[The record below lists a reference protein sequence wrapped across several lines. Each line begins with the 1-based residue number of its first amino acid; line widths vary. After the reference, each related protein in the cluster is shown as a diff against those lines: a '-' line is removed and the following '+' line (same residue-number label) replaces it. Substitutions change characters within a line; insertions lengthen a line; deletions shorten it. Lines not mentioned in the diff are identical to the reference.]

1 MRAAHVWYLVW
12 KELRCLWRD
21 PVMMCLIVYSFSVS
35 IYAAAT
41 AMPGA
46 VTKAT
51 IAFVDQDHSALSH
64 RLMDAFY
71 PPLFLPPVT
80 IEWPEMDRRMDLG
93 VDTFAVVIPSHFERD
108 ILAGR
113 HTSVQLNVDATRL
126 SQAVS
131 GTGYAQ
137 AILSGEVQ
145 NFMRR
150 PYDLPGPEVNLALR
164 LRFNPAGEKTGFGAL
179 MELVNSITMLAIVL
193 TGAALIRERE
203 HGTVEHLLVMPLTPL
218 EIVLSKVLA
227 MGGVVWVCA
236 ALSLRWVVLE
246 WLNVPIEGSLG
257 LFLSG
262 TALHLFA
269 ATSMGVFLA
278 TIARSMPQ
286 IGVLLLLV
294 LLPLEILSGGMTP
307 RESMPKWV
315 QWMMLAAPTT
325 HDVALSQA
333 ILFRGAG
340 LSVVWPHLLA
350 LALIGSV
357 LFALSLARF
366 RQTMQ

>member
-1 MRAAHVWYLVW
+1 MRAAHVGYLVW

-21 PVMMCLIVYSFSVS
+21 PIMVCLIVYSFTVS

-51 IAFVDQDHSALSH
+51 IAFVDQDHSVLS
-64 RLMDAFY
+64 RRIQDAFY
-71 PPLFLPPVT
+71 PPLFVAPVT
-80 IEWPEMDRRMDLG
+80 IEWSDMDQRMDLG
-93 VDTFAVVIPSHFERD
+93 VDTFAVVIPPNFERD
-108 ILAGR
+108 ILTGR
-113 HTSVQLNVDATRL
+113 QTSIQLNVDATRL
-126 SQAVS
+126 SQAIS

-137 AILSGEVQ
+137 AIISGEVQ
-145 NFMRR
+145 HL
-150 PYDLPGPEVNLALR
+150 LPQASDPPHPKVDLALR
-164 LRFNPAGEKTGFGAL
+164 LRFNPAGEKIGFGAL

-203 HGTVEHLLVMPLTPL
+203 HGTVEHLLVMPISPV

-227 MGGVVWVCA
+227 MGAVVWVCA
-236 ALSLRWVVLE
+236 GLSLRWVVLA
-246 WLNVPIEGSLG
+246 WLNVAMEGSLS
-257 LFLSG
+257 LFLG
-262 TALHLFA
+262 ATALHLLA
-269 ATSMGVFLA
+269 ASSMGVFLA

-286 IGVLLLLV
+286 MGVLLLLV

-307 RESMPKWV
+307 RESMPELV
-315 QWMMLAAPTT
+315 QFVMLAAPTT
-325 HDVALSQA
+325 HHVALSQA

-340 LSVVWPHLLA
+340 FSVIWPHLLA
-350 LALIGSV
+350 LCLIGTT

-366 RQTMQ
+366 RKTMH